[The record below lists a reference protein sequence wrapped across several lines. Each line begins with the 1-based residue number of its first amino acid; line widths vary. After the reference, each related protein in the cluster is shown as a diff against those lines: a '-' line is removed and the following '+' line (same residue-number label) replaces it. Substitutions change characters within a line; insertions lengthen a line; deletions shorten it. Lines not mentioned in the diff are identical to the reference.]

1 MCIILDS
8 NNFAKFKN
16 KDRDIRP
23 VLNWLERKNGKI
35 AYSNTERF
43 KKEWKKGGINYLDLF
58 RNGELKLVS
67 DQEVLEEQG
76 KLEDEIKSNDA
87 HIIALAIVAEVKV
100 LVSGDRNLCAD
111 FKNPN
116 LVGGKVY
123 QNKTHAHLLSRYR
136 CPD

>member
-8 NNFAKFKN
+8 NNSTKFKN
-16 KDRDIRP
+16 KDPDMQP
-23 VLNWLERKNGKI
+23 VRKWLARKNGKI

-43 KKEWKKGGINYLDLF
+43 KKEWKKGGMNYLDLS
-58 RNGELKLVS
+58 RNGELKLIPRH
-67 DQEVLEEQG
+67 EVLEEQK
-76 KLEDEIKSNDA
+76 KLEDGIESNDA
-87 HIIALAIVAEVKV
+87 HIIALAIVADVKV
-100 LVSGDRNLCAD
+100 LISNDRDLCTD

-123 QNKTHAHLLSRYR
+123 QNRAHAHLLTGYR